1 MILEDDI
8 NQTNI
13 YYRNHNI
20 ALIYK
25 KPTPIRVV
33 RVKYPQNKI
42 EEAYFDEPST
52 LDYNGIYKGKYIE
65 FDAKETASK
74 TSFPL
79 SNIHAHQMK
88 HIRNVIYYGGIA
100 FLVVRFSKLSR
111 NFVLMG
117 EDLIEFVDNNLRK
130 SIPLD
135 YFESVG
141 FEVGLKYN
149 PRLDYI
155 GIIDNYIK
163 DKDVGDNEN

>member
-1 MILEDDI
+1 
-8 NQTNI
+8 
-13 YYRNHNI
+13 
-20 ALIYK
+20 
-25 KPTPIRVV
+25 
-33 RVKYPQNKI
+33 
-42 EEAYFDEPST
+42 
-52 LDYNGIYKGKYIE
+52 
-65 FDAKETASK
+65 
-74 TSFPL
+74 
-79 SNIHAHQMK
+79 MK
-88 HIRNVIYYGGIA
+88 VYAIA

-117 EDLIEFVDNNLRK
+117 EDLIEFVDNNIRK
-130 SIPLD
+130 SIPFD